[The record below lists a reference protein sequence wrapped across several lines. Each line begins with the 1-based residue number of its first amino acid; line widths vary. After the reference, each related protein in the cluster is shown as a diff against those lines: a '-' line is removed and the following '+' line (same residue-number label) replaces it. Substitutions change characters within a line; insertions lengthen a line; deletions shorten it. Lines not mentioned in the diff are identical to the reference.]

1 MARKSNTEILSKR
14 RYTDTPQGR
23 DVYNRQRLERGQMED
38 PQTMTSRAILCVIAA
53 VFAFAL
59 AFGYRLD
66 LMNALGVAPV
76 GSTAGNSILGTVLTA
91 LTLMGGSSAVSE
103 LIAKIKN

>member
-1 MARKSNTEILSKR
+1 
-14 RYTDTPQGR
+14 
-23 DVYNRQRLERGQMED
+23 MEML
-38 PQTMTSRAILCVIAA
+38 QIIIAVSIVMWYIIDRFKPMWEDWKYGKYVTIAVSA

-66 LMNALGVAPV
+66 IMTALGVAPAGAV
-76 GSTAGNSILGTVLTA
+76 AGNSVLGTVLTA

-103 LIAKIKN
+103 LIARIKN

>member
-1 MARKSNTEILSKR
+1 
-14 RYTDTPQGR
+14 
-23 DVYNRQRLERGQMED
+23 MEMLQIIIVVSIVMWYIID
-38 PQTMTSRAILCVIAA
+38 RFKPLWEDWQYGKYVTIAVSA

-66 LMNALGVAPV
+66 LMNALGVALV

-103 LIAKIKN
+103 LITRIKTD

>member
-1 MARKSNTEILSKR
+1 
-14 RYTDTPQGR
+14 
-23 DVYNRQRLERGQMED
+23 MEMLQIIIVVSIVMWYIID
-38 PQTMTSRAILCVIAA
+38 RFKPLWEDWQYGKYVTIAVSA

-103 LIAKIKN
+103 LIAQIKN

>member
-1 MARKSNTEILSKR
+1 
-14 RYTDTPQGR
+14 
-23 DVYNRQRLERGQMED
+23 MEMLQIIIVVSIVMWYIID
-38 PQTMTSRAILCVIAA
+38 RFKPLWEDWQYGKYVTIAVSA

-76 GSTAGNSILGTVLTA
+76 GGAVAENSGLGTVLTA

>member
-1 MARKSNTEILSKR
+1 
-14 RYTDTPQGR
+14 
-23 DVYNRQRLERGQMED
+23 MEMLQIIIVVSIVMWYIID
-38 PQTMTSRAILCVIAA
+38 RFKPLWEDWQYGKYVTIAVSA

-91 LTLMGGSSAVSE
+91 FTLMGGSSAVSE
-103 LIAKIKN
+103 LIARIKN